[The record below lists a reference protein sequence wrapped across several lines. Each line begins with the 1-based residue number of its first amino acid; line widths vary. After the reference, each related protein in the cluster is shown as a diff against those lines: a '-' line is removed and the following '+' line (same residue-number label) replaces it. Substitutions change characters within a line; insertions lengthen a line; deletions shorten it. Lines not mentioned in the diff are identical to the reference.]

1 MALFNQVDSY
11 ESVGKLFVVATPIG
25 NLGDI
30 THRAVQMLQSADWI
44 AAEDTRHTK
53 QLLTALG
60 IQNRLISLHEH
71 NERQRAEAL
80 LQKLVAGEQGVLV
93 SDAGTPLIN
102 DPGYYLVKL
111 LREHNIPVIPV
122 PGVSAVITA
131 LSCAGLPTNR
141 FTYEGFLP
149 ARNSKRLE
157 CLNALEKETRT
168 MVFYESPHRLTASI
182 TAMLAVF
189 GPDREAV
196 IGRELTKK
204 FEQFVSGSLQEVVD
218 YFVNNPDRV
227 RGEFVVMVAGVEV
240 SDDLAAEARVDADKM
255 IHVMLAQQLPV
266 KQISTMVAQL
276 TSSKKNMIYQRVLA
290 LKEGLTEA

>member
-168 MVFYESPHRLTASI
+168 MVFYESPHRLTVSI

>member
-157 CLNALEKETRT
+157 CLNALEKEART
-168 MVFYESPHRLTASI
+168 MVFYESPHRLTASV

-227 RGEFVVMVAGVEV
+227 RGEFVVMVAGIEV
-240 SDDLAAEARVDADKM
+240 TDDLAAEARVDADKM
-255 IHVMLAQQLPV
+255 INVMLAQQLPV

>member
-227 RGEFVVMVAGVEV
+227 RGEFVVMVAGIDV

-255 IHVMLAQQLPV
+255 INVMLAQQLPV